1 LSASDTGT
9 DPCNE
14 DTDFN
19 GCNDDVDSDRVNPGP
34 DTVIKYFIQGG
45 IIGGGDYLY
54 MSIFQNM
61 RIRKLLALCIS
72 IICIIGCGR
81 TNIRE
86 TNNKEVNRRE
96 ADVKEPSMRETF
108 MKEADM
114 KETNLREIVMRESD
128 ISTTNLLEV
137 PIKEEADMTKNNDKQ
152 PVLYDEVGIASFIS
166 DEYGGKM
173 TASGVRYD
181 RNKMTAAHPSLP
193 FDTKILVINLR
204 NKREAEVII
213 IDRFCSVKD
222 RVINVS
228 HCAAVELDL
237 VESGI
242 AKVGIMIIANPD

>member
-1 LSASDTGT
+1 MSASDSGT
-9 DPCNE
+9 DPCRE
-14 DTDFN
+14 DTDFD
-19 GCNDDVDSDRVNPGP
+19 GCNDDVDSDPVNPGP

-72 IICIIGCGR
+72 IICIVGCGR
-81 TNIRE
+81 TN
-86 TNNKEVNRRE
+86 
-96 ADVKEPSMRETF
+96 MRETV
-108 MKEADM
+108 MKEDGR
-114 KETNLREIVMRESD
+114 KEINMRESD
-128 ISTTNLLEV
+128 ISSTNLLKV

-152 PVLYDEVGIASFIS
+152 PILYDEAGIASFIS

-193 FDTKILVINLR
+193 FDTKILVTNLR
-204 NKREAEVII
+204 NKRKAEVII
-213 IDRFCSVKD
+213 IDRFYPIKD
-222 RVINVS
+222 RILNVS
-228 HCAAVELDL
+228 HSAAVKLDL